1 MTTQKGQFQGLSSSH
16 EAPFVATLRAVRQRE
31 AQLANARA
39 KLAEI
44 RSYVEDIRFALSEI
58 AGVEDYSDE
67 SLPLE
72 ARVILAQVNSFAS
85 AMAAAATIQR
95 RN

>member
-1 MTTQKGQFQGLSSSH
+1 MAMQKDQFQGLSSSY

-31 AQLANARA
+31 AQLAKARA

-44 RSYVEDIRFALSEI
+44 RSHVEDIRFALSEI

>member
-1 MTTQKGQFQGLSSSH
+1 MKQTQGLSQGLSSGY

-44 RSYVEDIRFALSEI
+44 SAHVEDIRFALQEI
-58 AGVEDYSDE
+58 TGTEDSDD
-67 SLPLE
+67 LPLE
-72 ARVILAQVNSFAS
+72 ARVIMAQVNSLAA
-85 AMAAAATIQR
+85 AMAAAATYQT